1 MGTNCRQ
8 KGATVMAFSSKP
20 SWQRG
25 TPAELLGNANGPSGS
40 GTVWRRLVLAL
51 GWAMNAGYLSDS
63 DESAISTTEDPA
75 EPQRNTR
82 RGTNFHSDNGGWMR
96 VVSTDAINQPRSEKA
111 LFSLGRG
118 EAVRQHIGDLNE
130 CL

>member
-1 MGTNCRQ
+1 
-8 KGATVMAFSSKP
+8 MASSLKP

-82 RGTNFHSDNGGWMR
+82 RGTNFRADNGRVDEESYRQMR
-96 VVSTDAINQPRSEKA
+96 SISLVLRRRSF
-111 LFSLGRG
+111 LWV
-118 EAVRQHIGDLNE
+118 AVRLCGNTSVT
-130 CL
+130 